1 MCAVVAAIE
10 GRSDVESRC
19 FEYARDLSPV
29 NTFVF
34 VACAH
39 GEWLCAEHD
48 GGGGGGVKVEFQDV
62 AGGAGIVVFI
72 VFIVD
77 GVDVAAVADGI
88 AVGPVDGAPAV
99 GCEGIDERIRV
110 DGGGA
115 DDEALVRGIEE
126 EGGVGAATLLWQRGQ
141 EGTGGGAAE
150 GGL

>member
-1 MCAVVAAIE
+1 M
-10 GRSDVESRC
+10 
-19 FEYARDLSPV
+19 
-29 NTFVF
+29 
-34 VACAH
+34 
-39 GEWLCAEHD
+39 CAEHD
-48 GGGGGGVKVEFQDV
+48 GGGGGGVEVEFQDV

-77 GVDVAAVADGI
+77 GVDVAAVGDGI

-99 GCEGIDERIRV
+99 GCAGLDERIRV

-126 EGGVGAATLLWQRGQ
+126 EGGVGAATLLRQRGRVGAGGGTGERGQ